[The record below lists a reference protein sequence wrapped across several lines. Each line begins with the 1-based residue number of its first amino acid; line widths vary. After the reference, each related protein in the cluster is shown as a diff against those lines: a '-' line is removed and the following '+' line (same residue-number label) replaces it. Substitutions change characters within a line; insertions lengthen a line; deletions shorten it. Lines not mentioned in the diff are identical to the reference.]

1 MMEPGPGRLSFV
13 LKSPSIASQTVACVN
28 HIPPGTGQKAVQWAA
43 ACDVVHEFV
52 CQNLDF
58 LETISEVPEPNSND
72 RTQSSHPDCSIG
84 HLLRYTSA
92 LIVRFSI
99 STSMHD

>member
-1 MMEPGPGRLSFV
+1 MSFLLEP
-13 LKSPSIASQTVACVN
+13 PSISSQIVACVN
-28 HIPPGTGQKAVQWAA
+28 HIPTGQKAVQCAA

-72 RTQSSHPDCSIG
+72 RTQSSQSPGLFHRTLAEIYMGFDCPTL
-84 HLLRYTSA
+84 HLRLHT
-92 LIVRFSI
+92 
-99 STSMHD
+99 